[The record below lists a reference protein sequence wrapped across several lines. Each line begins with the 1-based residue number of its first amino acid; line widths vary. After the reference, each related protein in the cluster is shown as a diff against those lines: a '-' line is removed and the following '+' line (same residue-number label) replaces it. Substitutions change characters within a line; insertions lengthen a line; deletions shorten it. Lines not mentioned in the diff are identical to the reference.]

1 MFLLPVFYLRPFVD
15 FIKNREIL
23 PKSFN
28 FLMYLLSPNRLFHVL
43 RMGLRLLFSQ
53 FSGDGCCSGI
63 DKLVGFSQTDCA
75 AHLFF
80 DINYSIIIML
90 EEVLNSGIM
99 LDIGGIDGLSW
110 MGCTFTFA

>member
-1 MFLLPVFYLRPFVD
+1 MCLLF
-15 FIKNREIL
+15 
-23 PKSFN
+23 
-28 FLMYLLSPNRLFHVL
+28 PNRLFHVF

-63 DKLVGFSQTDCA
+63 DKLVGFSQTECA

-80 DINYSIIIML
+80 DINYGIIIML
-90 EEVLNSGIM
+90 EEVLNSGNM
-99 LDIGGIDGLSW
+99 LNIVGIGGLSW

>member
-1 MFLLPVFYLRPFVD
+1 M
-15 FIKNREIL
+15 

-53 FSGDGCCSGI
+53 FSGGGCCSGI